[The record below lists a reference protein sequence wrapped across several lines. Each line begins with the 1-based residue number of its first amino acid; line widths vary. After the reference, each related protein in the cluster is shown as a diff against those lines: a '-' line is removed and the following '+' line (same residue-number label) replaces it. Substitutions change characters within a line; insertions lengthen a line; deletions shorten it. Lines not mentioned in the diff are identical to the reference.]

1 MVVILLTLSKSKN
14 GGHFANFEHIEKMV
28 FIVLIL
34 NKYKNVGYFADFE

>member
-1 MVVILLTLSKSKN
+1 MVVILLTLRKWKN
-14 GGHFANFEHIEKMV
+14 GCHFADFEHIEKMV